1 MNADWYSNI
10 YKLVFIYLY
19 IYVIVSRLIF
29 SFWYWN
35 KFEVWIREC
44 KLIIWY
50 YNMFKKENIT
60 HLYHKI
66 ELCLFIIRDTKS
78 SKSKISNNNFPW
90 RTANMRVDWLKR
102 KRIIP
107 SIGETKISMS
117 IDRFAIIDK
126 THVTK
131 FHQYGLGFR
140 EEDSNSG
147 A

>member
-1 MNADWYSNI
+1 MQLNAEHTWMHIDIQTYINWFFLNI
-10 YKLVFIYLY
+10 YYSVKIDILFLILKH
-19 IYVIVSRLIF
+19 VISL
-29 SFWYWN
+29 
-35 KFEVWIREC
+35 
-44 KLIIWY
+44 
-50 YNMFKKENIT
+50 NMWMQIT

-66 ELCLFIIRDTKS
+66 ELFLFIIKDTKS

-117 IDRFAIIDK
+117 IDRSTIIDK

-131 FHQYGLGFR
+131 FDQHGLGFR

-147 A
+147 AELGTHPF